1 MLETPFP
8 PKEKVQIE
16 TARTPWQLLVS
27 ITAETSL
34 KLMQL
39 REQLQRRGLRGR
51 ALHPFDE
58 HHGIGVQRLTC
69 RPTHRNR
76 LKQWRPG
83 ASKLSRSSHGPRDY
97 KLLQLRTHRDQRLTR
112 RTRGTRQVRPKG
124 DGKTMSLISETGA
137 HAQGRQTFMVSGGGV
152 ASSTASTAAQEQ
164 ASRAFP
170 LAAITGHGTLKLSLM
185 LAAVDPALGGVIIA
199 GGRGTGK
206 SVLARGLHALL
217 PPIEV
222 LDQESADVPAGP
234 GLNLD
239 PSRPEEWEENWR
251 ERLSNEPPSKVIPAP
266 FVQVPLGIT
275 EDRLVGAVDVAASLA
290 SGSAVFQPG
299 LLAEAHR
306 GVLYVDELNLLDDG
320 IINLLLAAVGAG
332 ENQVEREGLSL
343 SHPCRPLLIATYN
356 PEEGNVRDHLLD
368 RFAIALSANQLVS
381 TEERVEITNAVLSH
395 GQCSRSFSER
405 WKEETDALATQ
416 LLLARQW
423 LPDVR
428 ISREQIEYL
437 VTEALRGGVE
447 GHRSELYAVR
457 VARAHA
463 ALSGREQVEA
473 DDLQVAVALVIAP
486 RASQLPP
493 PDQQMEPPPPPDA
506 GEQNPENQPPPPQGT
521 DQDQTDSPEDD
532 SNDEDENR
540 EDDNREDDNRDEDD
554 DESDQDEAPPSVPEE
569 FMLDPEAVSIDP
581 DLLLFNAAKSKSGSS
596 GSRSVVLS
604 DSRGRYVKPMLPRG
618 PVRRIA
624 VDATLRAAAP
634 YQKARRERHPGRNV
648 IVEESDLRA
657 KLLQRQAGALVIFL
671 VDASGSMALNRM
683 QSAKG
688 AVIRL
693 LTEAYE
699 NRDEVALIPF
709 RGDQAEVLL
718 PPTRSITA
726 ARRRLESMPCG
737 GGSPLAHGLTQAA
750 RVGANALAT
759 GDLGQVVVVAI
770 TDGRG
775 NVPLSTSL
783 GQPELEGEEKPDLK
797 QEVLDVATRY
807 RMLGIK
813 LLVIDTER
821 KFIGSGMGKDLAE
834 AAGGK
839 YVQLPKASDQAIAAI
854 AMDAINAVT

>member
-1 MLETPFP
+1 M
-8 PKEKVQIE
+8 
-16 TARTPWQLLVS
+16 
-27 ITAETSL
+27 
-34 KLMQL
+34 
-39 REQLQRRGLRGR
+39 
-51 ALHPFDE
+51 
-58 HHGIGVQRLTC
+58 
-69 RPTHRNR
+69 
-76 LKQWRPG
+76 
-83 ASKLSRSSHGPRDY
+83 
-97 KLLQLRTHRDQRLTR
+97 
-112 RTRGTRQVRPKG
+112 
-124 DGKTMSLISETGA
+124 
-137 HAQGRQTFMVSGGGV
+137 V
-152 ASSTASTAAQEQ
+152 ASGVTSNGVISTAALDQ
-164 ASRAFP
+164 ASRSFP
-170 LAAITGHGTLKLSLM
+170 LAAITGHGTLKLALL
-185 LAAVDPALGGVIIA
+185 LAAVDPGLGGVIIA

-217 PPIEV
+217 PPIDIVDLE
-222 LDQESADVPAGP
+222 AAGETKLP
-234 GLNLD
+234 GRNLD
-239 PSRPEEWEENWR
+239 PQSAQDWG
-251 ERLSNEPPSKVIPAP
+251 ERQQDPPTAVIPAP
-266 FVQVPLGIT
+266 FIQIPLGVT
-275 EDRLVGAVDVAASLA
+275 EDRLVGSVDVTASLA
-290 SGSAVFQPG
+290 SGSPVFQPG

-320 IINLLLAAVGAG
+320 IINLLLAAVGSG

-343 SHPCRPLLIATYN
+343 CHPCRPLLIATYN
-356 PEEGNVRDHLLD
+356 PEEGAIRDHLLD
-368 RFAIALSANQLVS
+368 RFAIVLSANQIVS
-381 TEERVEITNAVLSH
+381 TEQRVEITNAVLAH
-395 GQCSRSFSER
+395 GQCSRSFSEQ
-405 WKEETDALATQ
+405 WSEETDALATQ

-423 LPDVR
+423 LPDVKV
-428 ISREQIEYL
+428 SSEQIEYL
-437 VTEALRGGVE
+437 VTEAIRGGVE

-457 VARAHA
+457 AAKAHA
-463 ALSGREQVEA
+463 ALSGRDQVEA
-473 DDLQVAVALVIAP
+473 EDLQVAVALVIAP
-486 RASQLPP
+486 RASQMPP
-493 PDQQMEPPPPPDA
+493 PEQQMEPPPPQ
-506 GEQNPENQPPPPQGT
+506 EQQPPQDPEPPPPPEGSGEEEDSEEQESE
-521 DQDQTDSPEDD
+521 DNSDENEDDDDSPE
-532 SNDEDENR
+532 E
-540 EDDNREDDNRDEDD
+540 
-554 DESDQDEAPPSVPEE
+554 QAPPSVPEE
-569 FMLDPEAVSIDP
+569 FMLDPEAVAIDP
-581 DLLLFNAAKSKSGSS
+581 DLLLFNAATSKSGNS

-634 YQKARRERHPGRNV
+634 YQKARRARQPDRVV

-783 GQPELEGEEKPDLK
+783 GQPVLEGEDKPDLK
-797 QEVLDVATRY
+797 QEVLDVASRY
-807 RMLGIK
+807 RMLGLK

-839 YVQLPKASDQAIAAI
+839 YVQLPKASDQAIAAV
-854 AMDAINAVT
+854 AMDALNTV

>member
-1 MLETPFP
+1 M
-8 PKEKVQIE
+8 
-16 TARTPWQLLVS
+16 
-27 ITAETSL
+27 
-34 KLMQL
+34 
-39 REQLQRRGLRGR
+39 
-51 ALHPFDE
+51 
-58 HHGIGVQRLTC
+58 
-69 RPTHRNR
+69 
-76 LKQWRPG
+76 
-83 ASKLSRSSHGPRDY
+83 
-97 KLLQLRTHRDQRLTR
+97 
-112 RTRGTRQVRPKG
+112 
-124 DGKTMSLISETGA
+124 
-137 HAQGRQTFMVSGGGV
+137 V
-152 ASSTASTAAQEQ
+152 ASGVVAKNDQ
-164 ASRAFP
+164 ATRAFP
-170 LAAITGHGTLKLSLM
+170 LAAITGHGTLKLALL
-185 LAAVDPALGGVIIA
+185 LAAVDPGLGGVVIA

-206 SVLARGLHALL
+206 SVLARGLHTLL
-217 PPIEV
+217 PPIDI
-222 LDQESADVPAGP
+222 LDIDGGVGR
-234 GLNLD
+234 NLD
-239 PSRPEEWEENWR
+239 PLNREEWDNATCEQI
-251 ERLSNEPPSKVIPAP
+251 SGDPPSKVIPAP
-266 FVQVPLGIT
+266 FVQLPLGIT
-275 EDRLVGAVDVAASLA
+275 EDRLVGAVDVAASLS

-299 LLAEAHR
+299 LLADAHR

-320 IINLLLAAVGAG
+320 IVNLMLAAVGSG
-332 ENQVEREGLSL
+332 ENRVEREGLSL

-356 PEEGNVRDHLLD
+356 PEEGNIRDHLLD
-368 RFAIALSANQLVS
+368 RFAIALSANQLV
-381 TEERVEITNAVLSH
+381 TPEQRVEITNAVLAH
-395 GQCSRSFSER
+395 GQCSSSFAET

-423 LPDVR
+423 LPDVQ

-437 VTEALRGGVE
+437 VTEAIRGGVE

-463 ALSGREQVEA
+463 ALSGRDRVDA
-473 DDLQVAVALVIAP
+473 DDLRVAVALVIAP

-493 PDQQMEPPPPPDA
+493 PDQQMEPPSQEQEPPPSQ
-506 GEQNPENQPPPPQGT
+506 GNQDDQQDNPPPPPEGSGEDDDT
-521 DQDQTDSPEDD
+521 PDENNSEDNSDDDKSDDDKSEDDDSPED
-532 SNDEDENR
+532 
-540 EDDNREDDNRDEDD
+540 
-554 DESDQDEAPPSVPEE
+554 QAPPAVPEE
-569 FMLDPEAVSIDP
+569 FMLDPEAIDVDP
-581 DLLLFNAAKSKSGSS
+581 DLLLFNAAKSKAGNS

-634 YQKARRERHPGRNV
+634 YQKVRRERQPGRAV
-648 IVEESDLRA
+648 IVEEGDLRA
-657 KLLQRQAGALVIFL
+657 KLLQRKAGALVVFL

-709 RGDQAEVLL
+709 RGEQAEVLL

-775 NVPLSTSL
+775 NVPLSKSL
-783 GQPELEGEEKPDLK
+783 GQPELDGEDKPDLK
-797 QEVLDVATRY
+797 QEVLDVAARY

-839 YVQLPKASDQAIAAI
+839 YVQLPKASDQAIASI
-854 AMDAINAVT
+854 AMEAISTI

>member
-1 MLETPFP
+1 M
-8 PKEKVQIE
+8 
-16 TARTPWQLLVS
+16 
-27 ITAETSL
+27 
-34 KLMQL
+34 
-39 REQLQRRGLRGR
+39 
-51 ALHPFDE
+51 
-58 HHGIGVQRLTC
+58 
-69 RPTHRNR
+69 
-76 LKQWRPG
+76 
-83 ASKLSRSSHGPRDY
+83 
-97 KLLQLRTHRDQRLTR
+97 
-112 RTRGTRQVRPKG
+112 
-124 DGKTMSLISETGA
+124 
-137 HAQGRQTFMVSGGGV
+137 V
-152 ASSTASTAAQEQ
+152 ASGTVAT
-164 ASRAFP
+164 RAFP
-170 LAAITGHGTLKLSLM
+170 LAAITGHGTLKLALL
-185 LAAVDPALGGVIIA
+185 LAAVDPGLGGVVIA

-217 PPIEV
+217 PPIDV
-222 LDQESADVPAGP
+222 LDLGAAAMPV

-239 PSRPEEWEENWR
+239 PQRPDEWDGADPTGATPGDSAMGG
-251 ERLSNEPPSKVIPAP
+251 LLPTKVIPAP

-275 EDRLVGAVDVAASLA
+275 EDRLLGSVDVTASLA
-290 SGSAVFQPG
+290 SGQAVFQPG

-306 GVLYVDELNLLDDG
+306 GVLYVDELNLLDDT
-320 IINLLLAAVGAG
+320 ITNLLLAAVGSG
-332 ENQVEREGLSL
+332 ENRIEREGLSL
-343 SHPCRPLLIATYN
+343 SHPCRCLLIATYN

-368 RFAIALSANQLVS
+368 RFAICLSANQVL
-381 TEERVEITNAVLSH
+381 ELDQRVEIT
-395 GQCSRSFSER
+395 RSAMGHAESSQAFGAR
-405 WKEETDALATQ
+405 WQEETDALATQ

-423 LPDVR
+423 LPDVQ
-428 ISREQIEYL
+428 IAREQIAYL

-463 ALSGREQVEA
+463 ALSGRDKVEA
-473 DDLQVAVALVIAP
+473 EDLQVAVRLVIAP
-486 RASQLPP
+486 RALQLPP
-493 PDQQMEPPPPPDA
+493 PDPDQPLEPPPPP
-506 GEQNPENQPPPPQGT
+506 PPQGEQPPEEPQQPENDNEPNEPED
-521 DQDQTDSPEDD
+521 DQDQEQDEPESPED
-532 SNDEDENR
+532 
-540 EDDNREDDNRDEDD
+540 
-554 DESDQDEAPPSVPEE
+554 QAPPQVPEE
-569 FMLDPEAVSIDP
+569 FLLDPEAVAIDP
-581 DLLLFNAAKSKSGSS
+581 DLLLFGAAKAKTGGS
-596 GSRSVVLS
+596 GSRAVVFS

-618 PVRRIA
+618 PVKRIA

-634 YQKARRERHPGRNV
+634 YQKSRRERQPHRTV
-648 IVEESDLRA
+648 IVEDGDLRA
-657 KLLQRQAGALVIFL
+657 KQLQRKAGALVIFL

-709 RGDQAEVLL
+709 RGEQAEVLL

-737 GGSPLAHGLTQAA
+737 GGSPLAHGLSQAA

-775 NVPLSTSL
+775 NVPLSRSL
-783 GQPELEGEEKPDLK
+783 GQPVLEGEEPVDLK
-797 QEVLDVATRY
+797 EEVKQVASKY
-807 RMLGIK
+807 RALGIR

-854 AMDAINAVT
+854 AMEAISGV

>member
-1 MLETPFP
+1 M
-8 PKEKVQIE
+8 
-16 TARTPWQLLVS
+16 
-27 ITAETSL
+27 
-34 KLMQL
+34 
-39 REQLQRRGLRGR
+39 
-51 ALHPFDE
+51 
-58 HHGIGVQRLTC
+58 
-69 RPTHRNR
+69 
-76 LKQWRPG
+76 
-83 ASKLSRSSHGPRDY
+83 
-97 KLLQLRTHRDQRLTR
+97 
-112 RTRGTRQVRPKG
+112 
-124 DGKTMSLISETGA
+124 
-137 HAQGRQTFMVSGGGV
+137 V
-152 ASSTASTAAQEQ
+152 ASSVAVKDDQ

-170 LAAITGHGTLKLSLM
+170 LAAITGHGTLKLALL
-185 LAAVDPALGGVIIA
+185 LAAVDPGLGGVIIA

-217 PPIEV
+217 PPIDV
-222 LDQESADVPAGP
+222 LDPEAAGLASGP
-234 GLNLD
+234 GRNLD
-239 PSRPEEWEENWR
+239 PTRAEEWDAATR
-251 ERLSNEPPSKVIPAP
+251 EQLSTEPPSRVIPAP

-275 EDRLVGAVDVAASLA
+275 EDRLVGAVDVTASLS
-290 SGSAVFQPG
+290 SGSPVFQPG

-320 IINLLLAAVGAG
+320 IVNLLLAAVGAG

-343 SHPCRPLLIATYN
+343 RHPCRPLLIATYN

-381 TEERVEITNAVLSH
+381 TEQRVEITNAVLSH
-395 GQCSRSFSER
+395 GQCSRSFAER

-423 LPDVR
+423 LPDVQ
-428 ISREQIEYL
+428 ISREQVEYL
-437 VTEALRGGVE
+437 VTEAIRGGVE

-457 VARAHA
+457 VAKAHA
-463 ALSGREQVEA
+463 ALSGRDLVDA

-493 PDQQMEPPPPPDA
+493 PDQQMEPPPPP
-506 GEQNPENQPPPPQGT
+506 EQPDDHTPPPPDSGE
-521 DQDQTDSPEDD
+521 QTNDETPPPPEG
-532 SNDEDENR
+532 SAEDENDPP
-540 EDDNREDDNRDEDD
+540 EDSSDDDNNNDDEDS
-554 DESDQDEAPPSVPEE
+554 EQDEAPPSVPEE
-569 FMLDPEAVSIDP
+569 FMLDPEAVAIDP
-581 DLLLFNAAKSKSGSS
+581 DLLLFNAAKSKSGNS

-634 YQKARRERHPGRNV
+634 YQKARRARQPERTV
-648 IVEESDLRA
+648 IVEEADLRA

-783 GQPELEGEEKPDLK
+783 GQPELEGDEKPDLK
-797 QEVLDVATRY
+797 QEVLDVASRY
-807 RMLGIK
+807 RMLGLK

-839 YVQLPKASDQAIAAI
+839 YVQLPKASDQAIAAV
-854 AMDAINAVT
+854 AMEAINAVT

>member
-1 MLETPFP
+1 M
-8 PKEKVQIE
+8 
-16 TARTPWQLLVS
+16 
-27 ITAETSL
+27 
-34 KLMQL
+34 
-39 REQLQRRGLRGR
+39 
-51 ALHPFDE
+51 
-58 HHGIGVQRLTC
+58 
-69 RPTHRNR
+69 
-76 LKQWRPG
+76 
-83 ASKLSRSSHGPRDY
+83 
-97 KLLQLRTHRDQRLTR
+97 
-112 RTRGTRQVRPKG
+112 
-124 DGKTMSLISETGA
+124 
-137 HAQGRQTFMVSGGGV
+137 V
-152 ASSTASTAAQEQ
+152 ASGVTSNGVISTAALDQ
-164 ASRAFP
+164 ASRSFP
-170 LAAITGHGTLKLSLM
+170 LAAITGHGTLKLALL
-185 LAAVDPALGGVIIA
+185 LAAVDPGLGGVIIA

-217 PPIEV
+217 PPIDIVDLE
-222 LDQESADVPAGP
+222 AAGETKLP
-234 GLNLD
+234 GRNLD
-239 PSRPEEWEENWR
+239 SQDARDWGEQPQD
-251 ERLSNEPPSKVIPAP
+251 PPTTVIPAP
-266 FVQVPLGIT
+266 FIQIPLGVT
-275 EDRLVGAVDVAASLA
+275 EDRLVGSVDVTASLA
-290 SGSAVFQPG
+290 SGSPVFQPG

-320 IINLLLAAVGAG
+320 IINLLLAAVGSG

-356 PEEGNVRDHLLD
+356 PEEGAIRDHLLD
-368 RFAIALSANQLVS
+368 RFAIVLSANQIVS
-381 TEERVEITNAVLSH
+381 TEQRVEITNAVLAQ
-395 GQCSRSFSER
+395 GRCSRSFSNQ
-405 WKEETDALATQ
+405 WSEETDALATQ

-423 LPDVR
+423 LPDVKV
-428 ISREQIEYL
+428 SSEQIEYL
-437 VTEALRGGVE
+437 VIEAIRGGVE

-457 VARAHA
+457 AAKAHA
-463 ALSGREQVEA
+463 ALSGRDQVEA
-473 DDLQVAVALVIAP
+473 EDLQVAVALVIAP
-486 RASQLPP
+486 RASQMPP
-493 PDQQMEPPPPPDA
+493 PEQQMEPPPPQ
-506 GEQNPENQPPPPQGT
+506 EQQPPQDQEQQPPPEGSGEEEEPNSEEQESEDNS
-521 DQDQTDSPEDD
+521 DQDDDEDDSPE
-532 SNDEDENR
+532 E
-540 EDDNREDDNRDEDD
+540 
-554 DESDQDEAPPSVPEE
+554 QAPPSVPEE
-569 FMLDPEAVSIDP
+569 FMLDPEAVAIDP
-581 DLLLFNAAKSKSGSS
+581 DLLLFNAAKSKSGNS

-634 YQKARRERHPGRNV
+634 YQKARRARQPDRVV

-783 GQPELEGEEKPDLK
+783 GQPVLEGEEKPDLK

-807 RMLGIK
+807 RMLGLK

-839 YVQLPKASDQAIAAI
+839 YVQLPKASDQAIAAV
-854 AMDAINAVT
+854 AMDALNAV

>member
-1 MLETPFP
+1 M
-8 PKEKVQIE
+8 
-16 TARTPWQLLVS
+16 
-27 ITAETSL
+27 
-34 KLMQL
+34 
-39 REQLQRRGLRGR
+39 
-51 ALHPFDE
+51 
-58 HHGIGVQRLTC
+58 
-69 RPTHRNR
+69 
-76 LKQWRPG
+76 
-83 ASKLSRSSHGPRDY
+83 
-97 KLLQLRTHRDQRLTR
+97 
-112 RTRGTRQVRPKG
+112 
-124 DGKTMSLISETGA
+124 
-137 HAQGRQTFMVSGGGV
+137 V
-152 ASSTASTAAQEQ
+152 ASGVTSKGVINTVALDQ

-170 LAAITGHGTLKLSLM
+170 LAAITGHGTLKLALL
-185 LAAVDPALGGVIIA
+185 LAAVDPGLGGVIIA

-206 SVLARGLHALL
+206 SVLARGLHALI
-217 PPIEV
+217 PPI
-222 LDQESADVPAGP
+222 DVVDLEAAGETKLP
-234 GLNLD
+234 GRNLD
-239 PSRPEEWEENWR
+239 PQNAQDWG
-251 ERLSNEPPSKVIPAP
+251 ERQQDPPTTVIPAP
-266 FVQVPLGIT
+266 FVQIPLGVT
-275 EDRLVGAVDVAASLA
+275 EDRLVGSVDVTASLA
-290 SGSAVFQPG
+290 SGSPVFQPG

-320 IINLLLAAVGAG
+320 IINLLLAAVGSG

-356 PEEGNVRDHLLD
+356 PEEGAIRDHLLD
-368 RFAIALSANQLVS
+368 RFAIVLSANQIVS
-381 TEERVEITNAVLSH
+381 TEQRVEITNAVLAH
-395 GQCSRSFSER
+395 GQCSRSFSDK
-405 WKEETDALATQ
+405 WSEETDALATQ

-423 LPDVR
+423 LPDVQ
-428 ISREQIEYL
+428 ISSEQIEYL
-437 VTEALRGGVE
+437 VIEAIRGGVE

-457 VARAHA
+457 AAKAHA
-463 ALSGREQVEA
+463 ALSGRDQVEA
-473 DDLQVAVALVIAP
+473 EDLQVAVALVIAP

-493 PDQQMEPPPPPDA
+493 PEQQMEPPPPQD
-506 GEQNPENQPPPPQGT
+506 QQPPPPPEGT
-521 DQDQTDSPEDD
+521 GEEEEQDSEEQESEDNSDDDDTPED
-532 SNDEDENR
+532 
-540 EDDNREDDNRDEDD
+540 
-554 DESDQDEAPPSVPEE
+554 QPPPSVPEE
-569 FMLDPEAVSIDP
+569 FMLDPESVAIDP
-581 DLLLFNAAKSKSGSS
+581 DLLLFNAAKSKSGNS

-618 PVRRIA
+618 TVRRIA

-634 YQKARRERHPGRNV
+634 YQKARRARQPDRVV

-783 GQPELEGEEKPDLK
+783 GQPVLEGEEKPDLK

-807 RMLGIK
+807 RMLGLK

-839 YVQLPKASDQAIAAI
+839 YVQLPKASDQAIAAV
-854 AMDAINAVT
+854 AMDALNTV

>member
-1 MLETPFP
+1 M
-8 PKEKVQIE
+8 
-16 TARTPWQLLVS
+16 
-27 ITAETSL
+27 
-34 KLMQL
+34 
-39 REQLQRRGLRGR
+39 
-51 ALHPFDE
+51 
-58 HHGIGVQRLTC
+58 
-69 RPTHRNR
+69 
-76 LKQWRPG
+76 
-83 ASKLSRSSHGPRDY
+83 
-97 KLLQLRTHRDQRLTR
+97 
-112 RTRGTRQVRPKG
+112 
-124 DGKTMSLISETGA
+124 
-137 HAQGRQTFMVSGGGV
+137 V
-152 ASSTASTAAQEQ
+152 ASGAVVKDDQ
-164 ASRAFP
+164 ATRAFP
-170 LAAITGHGTLKLSLM
+170 LAAITGHGTLKLALL
-185 LAAVDPALGGVIIA
+185 LAAVDPGLGGVVIA

-217 PPIEV
+217 PPIDI
-222 LDQESADVPAGP
+222 LDSESGI
-234 GLNLD
+234 GRNLD
-239 PSRPEEWEENWR
+239 PQNPEEWDATTR
-251 ERLSNEPPSKVIPAP
+251 TQITGDPPSKVIPAP
-266 FVQVPLGIT
+266 FVQIPLGIT
-275 EDRLVGAVDVAASLA
+275 EDRLVGAVDVAASLS

-299 LLAEAHR
+299 LLADAHR

-320 IINLLLAAVGAG
+320 IVNLMLAAVGSG
-332 ENQVEREGLSL
+332 EYRVEREGLSL
-343 SHPCRPLLIATYN
+343 SHPCKPLLIATYN

-381 TEERVEITNAVLSH
+381 TEQRVEITGAVLSH
-395 GQCSRSFSER
+395 GQCSRSFAEK
-405 WKEETDALATQ
+405 WGEETDALATQ

-423 LPDVR
+423 LPDVQ
-428 ISREQIEYL
+428 ISREQIQYL
-437 VTEALRGGVE
+437 VTEAIRGGVE

-457 VARAHA
+457 VAKAHA
-463 ALSGREQVEA
+463 ALSGRDRVEA

-486 RASQLPP
+486 RASQMPP
-493 PDQQMEPPPPPDA
+493 PDQQMEPPPPED
-506 GEQNPENQPPPPQGT
+506 QQPPPPPEGDT
-521 DQDQTDSPEDD
+521 PPEDEEEPPED
-532 SNDEDENR
+532 NNDDDNDEPENE
-540 EDDNREDDNRDEDD
+540 EDDTPED
-554 DESDQDEAPPSVPEE
+554 QAPPSIPEE
-569 FMLDPEAVSIDP
+569 FMLDPEAVAIDP
-581 DLLLFNAAKSKSGSS
+581 DLLLFNAAKSKSGNS

-624 VDATLRAAAP
+624 VDATLWAAAP
-634 YQKARRERHPGRNV
+634 YQKVRRERQPDRAV
-648 IVEESDLRA
+648 IVEEADLRA
-657 KLLQRQAGALVIFL
+657 KLLQRKAGALVVFL

-783 GQPELEGEEKPDLK
+783 GQPVLEGEEKPDLK
-797 QEVLDVATRY
+797 QEVLDVASRY

>member
-1 MLETPFP
+1 M
-8 PKEKVQIE
+8 
-16 TARTPWQLLVS
+16 
-27 ITAETSL
+27 
-34 KLMQL
+34 
-39 REQLQRRGLRGR
+39 
-51 ALHPFDE
+51 
-58 HHGIGVQRLTC
+58 
-69 RPTHRNR
+69 
-76 LKQWRPG
+76 
-83 ASKLSRSSHGPRDY
+83 
-97 KLLQLRTHRDQRLTR
+97 
-112 RTRGTRQVRPKG
+112 
-124 DGKTMSLISETGA
+124 
-137 HAQGRQTFMVSGGGV
+137 V
-152 ASSTASTAAQEQ
+152 ASSVAVKDDQ

-170 LAAITGHGTLKLSLM
+170 LAAITGHGTLKLALL
-185 LAAVDPALGGVIIA
+185 LAAVDPGLGGVIIA

-217 PPIEV
+217 PPIDV
-222 LDQESADVPAGP
+222 LDPEAAGLASGP
-234 GLNLD
+234 GRNLD
-239 PSRPEEWEENWR
+239 PTRAEEWDAATR
-251 ERLSNEPPSKVIPAP
+251 EQLSIEPPSRVIPAP

-275 EDRLVGAVDVAASLA
+275 EDRLVGAVDVTASLS
-290 SGSAVFQPG
+290 SGSPVFQPG

-320 IINLLLAAVGAG
+320 IVNLLLAAVGAG

-343 SHPCRPLLIATYN
+343 RHPCRPLLIATYN

-381 TEERVEITNAVLSH
+381 TEQRVEITNAVLSH
-395 GQCSRSFSER
+395 GQCSRSFAER

-423 LPDVR
+423 LPDVQ

-437 VTEALRGGVE
+437 VTEAIRGGVE

-457 VARAHA
+457 VAKAHA
-463 ALSGREQVEA
+463 ALSGRDQVEA

-493 PDQQMEPPPPPDA
+493 PDQQMEPPPPP
-506 GEQNPENQPPPPQGT
+506 EQPDDQTPPPPDSGE
-521 DQDQTDSPEDD
+521 QTNDETPPPPEG
-532 SNDEDENR
+532 SGEDENDPPDDSSDDSD
-540 EDDNREDDNRDEDD
+540 DDNNDD
-554 DESDQDEAPPSVPEE
+554 DEDSEQDEAPPSVPEE
-569 FMLDPEAVSIDP
+569 FMLDPEAVAIDP
-581 DLLLFNAAKSKSGSS
+581 DLLLFNAAKSKSGNS

-634 YQKARRERHPGRNV
+634 YQKARRARQPDRTV
-648 IVEESDLRA
+648 IVEEADLRA

-783 GQPELEGEEKPDLK
+783 GQPELEGDEKPDLK
-797 QEVLDVATRY
+797 QEVLDVASRY
-807 RMLGIK
+807 RMLGLK

-839 YVQLPKASDQAIAAI
+839 YVQLPKASDQAIAAV
-854 AMDAINAVT
+854 AMEAINAVT

>member
-1 MLETPFP
+1 M
-8 PKEKVQIE
+8 
-16 TARTPWQLLVS
+16 A
-27 ITAETSL
+27 
-34 KLMQL
+34 
-39 REQLQRRGLRGR
+39 
-51 ALHPFDE
+51 
-58 HHGIGVQRLTC
+58 
-69 RPTHRNR
+69 
-76 LKQWRPG
+76 
-83 ASKLSRSSHGPRDY
+83 AS
-97 KLLQLRTHRDQRLTR
+97 
-112 RTRGTRQVRPKG
+112 
-124 DGKTMSLISETGA
+124 
-137 HAQGRQTFMVSGGGV
+137 GV
-152 ASSTASTAAQEQ
+152 ALKNDQ
-164 ASRAFP
+164 ATRAFP
-170 LAAITGHGTLKLSLM
+170 LAAITGHGTLKLALL
-185 LAAVDPALGGVIIA
+185 LAAVDPGLGGVVIA

-217 PPIEV
+217 PPIDV
-222 LDQESADVPAGP
+222 LDAEGGVGR
-234 GLNLD
+234 NLD
-239 PSRPEEWEENWR
+239 PQNPDEWDAATRKRISGEA
-251 ERLSNEPPSKVIPAP
+251 PSTVIAAP
-266 FVQVPLGIT
+266 FVQIPLGIT
-275 EDRLVGAVDVAASLA
+275 EDRLVGAVDVAASLS

-299 LLAEAHR
+299 LLADAHR

-320 IINLLLAAVGAG
+320 IVNLMLAAVGSG
-332 ENQVEREGLSL
+332 ENRVEREGLSL

-356 PEEGNVRDHLLD
+356 PEEGNIRDHLLD
-368 RFAIALSANQLVS
+368 RFAIVLSANQLVS
-381 TEERVEITNAVLSH
+381 TEQRVEITNAVISH
-395 GQCSRSFSER
+395 GQCSRSFAEK
-405 WKEETDALATQ
+405 WGEETDALATQ

-423 LPDVR
+423 LPDVQ

-437 VTEALRGGVE
+437 VTEAIRGDVE

-463 ALSGREQVEA
+463 ALSGRDRVEA
-473 DDLQVAVALVIAP
+473 EDLQVAVALVIAP
-486 RASQLPP
+486 RASQMPP
-493 PDQQMEPPPPPDA
+493 PDQQMEPPPPQDQEP
-506 GEQNPENQPPPPQGT
+506 PPPPQ
-521 DQDQTDSPEDD
+521 DQGDQQQDNPPPPPEGSDNEEADPPEDNSEDD
-532 SNDEDENR
+532 SSD
-540 EDDNREDDNRDEDD
+540 DD
-554 DESDQDEAPPSVPEE
+554 DEGDGEEDQAPPAVPEE
-569 FMLDPEAVSIDP
+569 FMLDPEAIEVDP
-581 DLLLFNAAKSKSGSS
+581 DLLLFNAAKAKSGNS

-634 YQKARRERHPGRNV
+634 YQKIRREREPGRTV
-648 IVEESDLRA
+648 IVEEGDLRA
-657 KLLQRQAGALVIFL
+657 KLLQRKAGALVVFL

-797 QEVLDVATRY
+797 QEVLDVAARY

-839 YVQLPKASDQAIAAI
+839 YVQLPKASDQAIAAV
-854 AMDAINAVT
+854 AMDAITNI